1 MAEVKT
7 NAMRILEKNK
17 VPYKMYTYEN
27 DGNIDGVS
35 VAKKLGQDVEA
46 VYKTL
51 VTVGKSGKNYVFVV
65 PSSKELDLKKAL
77 FPCGHEKALSHLYKR
92 HRPGQGDNNRKRG
105 KDRLSGRGFPGGSV
119 KGSKGEIRRH
129 HNGLRNISFPA

>member
-17 VPYKMYTYEN
+17 IPYKMYTYEN

-46 VYKTL
+46 V
-51 VTVGKSGKNYVFVV
+51 
-65 PSSKELDLKKAL
+65 
-77 FPCGHEKALSHLYKR
+77 
-92 HRPGQGDNNRKRG
+92 
-105 KDRLSGRGFPGGSV
+105 
-119 KGSKGEIRRH
+119 
-129 HNGLRNISFPA
+129 